1 MRDPLSRGRTVG
13 AALAA
18 ALRLAAVPGSASA
31 DGPRAQGSV
40 VGGTSVR
47 AGAYPWMVALS
58 RGCGATLVA
67 PDRVLTAAHC
77 VEELRI
83 AELRVYVGA
92 RRRTRGT
99 LRYDGQLVPATDVA
113 SHPGYRGVARG
124 GPRSDAAVI
133 RLARPVTDV
142 PLARLAG
149 PGDAGLVDGGDLVSV
164 VGWGVTRAALRNA
177 PLAVGLRK
185 GELRLLSQR
194 TCSRIYG
201 DGGGY
206 RRSSMVCAR
215 SRQPNRRPNTSPC
228 IGDSGGPLVAP
239 ADVQVGIV
247 SYGISCGA
255 LHEPT
260 VFTRVASV
268 RPFIDDPE
276 PEWSPQPVGRPRIEG
291 TVAHG
296 RLVRCVPP
304 GWRNPVR
311 ETQVRWGANRLLIA
325 TGPQLRIPKAAIGR
339 NLQCR
344 VVARNAGG
352 TTPSVPSAPIR
363 VPRP

>member
-1 MRDPLSRGRTVG
+1 MRDPLSRGRALG
-13 AALAA
+13 AALAS
-18 ALRLAAVPGSASA
+18 AVLLSLLPASA
-31 DGPRAQGSV
+31 GGDGPPAQSSV

-47 AGAYPWMVALS
+47 EGAYPWMVALS
-58 RGCGATLVA
+58 RGCGATLIA

-83 AELRVYVGA
+83 DELRVYVGA

-99 LRYDGQLVPATDVA
+99 LRYDGRLVAATDVA
-113 SHPGYRGVARG
+113 SHPRYRGVAGG

-133 RLARPVTDV
+133 RLGTPVTDV
-142 PLARLAG
+142 PFARLAG
-149 PGDAGLVDGGDLVSV
+149 PADARLVEGGDLVSV

-194 TCSRIYG
+194 TCARIYG

-239 ADVQVGIV
+239 GDVQVGIV

-268 RPFIDDPE
+268 RSFIDDPD
-276 PEWSPQPVGRPRIEG
+276 PEWAPQPLDRPRIEG

-296 RLVRCVPP
+296 RLVRCIPP

-311 ETQVRWGANRLLIA
+311 QTQVRWGANRLLIA

-352 TTPSVPSAPIR
+352 DTPSVPSAPVR